1 MTLVKANWTD
11 TITVAVNGADVD
23 VIVVTLGK
31 ANRTDVVANNVALVK
46 ANYSGVDICNRNH
59 Q

>member
-31 ANRTDVVANNVALVK
+31 ANRTDVVANNVVVDVITADVTLGK
-46 ANYSGVDICNRNH
+46 AN
-59 Q
+59 